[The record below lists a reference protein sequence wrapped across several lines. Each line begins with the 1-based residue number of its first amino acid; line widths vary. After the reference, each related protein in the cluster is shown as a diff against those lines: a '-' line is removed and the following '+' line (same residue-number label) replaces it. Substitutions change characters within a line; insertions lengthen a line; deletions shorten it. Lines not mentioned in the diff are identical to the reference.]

1 MGKEVILYWVL
12 LLFFTSISFYNFKI
26 RKECIYPVKL
36 TKPRAILILIIPL
49 IFLGLTYSVGH
60 ESWLKYLLA
69 VSASLLIIS
78 RVVGEG
84 IHEEGIYYH
93 SGRRILATLA
103 KWEDIKDIEIDINK
117 NQLKSFTNTRI
128 KVRIYPDQYYSCED
142 INYISKY
149 LKDLLRT

>member
-1 MGKEVILYWVL
+1 MKKEVIVYWVL
-12 LLFFTSISFYNFKI
+12 FLFFTSISFYNFKI

-60 ESWLKYLLA
+60 KSWLKYLLA

-93 SGRRILATLA
+93 SGGRILATLA

-128 KVRIYPDQYYSCED
+128 KARIYPDQYYSCED

>member
-60 ESWLKYLLA
+60 KSWLKYLLA